1 MQTAPT
7 STFHLRESKKVEV
20 DGSKSTT
27 DRVEGKSSNIDQKT
41 KQLLTTCMVSD
52 SANVLLYKK

>member
-1 MQTAPT
+1 M
-7 STFHLRESKKVEV
+7 STFHLKESKKVEV

-52 SANVLLYKK
+52 SANVLLYK